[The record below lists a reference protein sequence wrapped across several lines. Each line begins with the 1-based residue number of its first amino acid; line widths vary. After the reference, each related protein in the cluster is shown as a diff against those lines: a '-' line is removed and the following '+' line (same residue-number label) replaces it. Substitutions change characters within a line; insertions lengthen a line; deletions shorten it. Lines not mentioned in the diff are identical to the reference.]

1 MTSSNQ
7 SVSDEKLS
15 AYLDGMLEDADARAL
30 EAALEGNPA
39 LVRRLVAMARN
50 DRALRQHFRDA
61 ARRTAPAAIT
71 AMLEPTPQ
79 KERSRWSEM
88 VGRLVSWSVVPPP
101 LQAAGAVAVLAG
113 VGIAVLVMLNP
124 GASFNGST
132 GEVALVRALPSTSPE
147 VSRFLDRQASGEVLS
162 LGDAGRAVVDMSF
175 EHDDGRYCRQYRV
188 ALGDAPSS
196 FAAIACRSGGDWQE
210 VLLQRVDGALGES
223 GLFRAASGQT
233 SSVLDGYILENAA
246 GDIMVGESEAE
257 LIERNWSKP

>member
-7 SVSDEKLS
+7 SVSDEQLS
-15 AYLDGMLEDADARAL
+15 AYLDGMLDGADARAL
-30 EAALEGNPA
+30 EAALESDPG
-39 LVRRLVAMARN
+39 LGRRLAAMARN
-50 DRALRQHFRDA
+50 DRALRQHFREA
-61 ARRTAPAAIT
+61 ARRPAPPAIS
-71 AMLEPTPQ
+71 AMLEPAPR
-79 KERSRWSEM
+79 KERSRWSALAR
-88 VGRLVSWSVVPPP
+88 RLTSWNVIPVP
-101 LQAAGAVAVLAG
+101 LQAIGAVAVLAG
-113 VGIAVLVMLNP
+113 VGIAVLLMLNP

-132 GEVALVRALPSTSPE
+132 GEPALVRALPSTSPE

-175 EHDDGRYCRQYRV
+175 EHVDGRYCRQYRV

-210 VLLQRVDGALGES
+210 MLMQRVDGPVGES
-223 GLFRAASGQT
+223 GLFHAASGQA

>member
-7 SVSDEKLS
+7 SVSDEQLS
-15 AYLDGMLEDADARAL
+15 AYLDGMLEDADAGAL
-30 EAALEGNPA
+30 EAALESNPA
-39 LVRRLVAMARN
+39 AGRRLAEMARN
-50 DRALRQHFRDA
+50 DRALRQHFREA
-61 ARRTAPAAIT
+61 ARRPAPPAIS
-71 AMLEPTPQ
+71 AMLEPSPE
-79 KERSRWSEM
+79 KERSRWSGL
-88 VGRLVSWSVVPPP
+88 VGRLTSWSVIPPP

-132 GEVALVRALPSTSPE
+132 GEAALVRALPSTSPE

-175 EHDDGRYCRQYRV
+175 EHVDGRYCRQYRV
-188 ALGDAPSS
+188 ALGDASAS
-196 FAAIACRSGGDWQE
+196 FAAVACRSGSDWQE
-210 VLLQRVDGALGES
+210 VLLQRVDGPVGES
-223 GLFRAASGQT
+223 GLFHAASGQA